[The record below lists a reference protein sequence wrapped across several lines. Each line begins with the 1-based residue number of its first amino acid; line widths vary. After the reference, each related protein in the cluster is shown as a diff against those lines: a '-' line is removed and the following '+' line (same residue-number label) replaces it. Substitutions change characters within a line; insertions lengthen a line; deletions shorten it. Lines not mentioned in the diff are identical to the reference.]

1 MSADRDHL
9 VELIT
14 KQVLAALE
22 RRASGADAARVG
34 RRSIAET
41 RESEATGP
49 GSRAPAEGG
58 SEPAQSPRGGP
69 AGLPPGAVV
78 HDPATCE
85 RCRNWGVT
93 GVRGP
98 DETRLLAAAGASR
111 VVATMGYCP
120 ASDGLASLID
130 HTLLKPDA
138 TREEVEQ
145 LCREAA
151 QFCFASVCVNPNW
164 VALCRELLRGSGV
177 KVCTVIGFPLGA
189 HLPDIKAYETR
200 RAIEQGAEEVDMVIN
215 IGALKSRDYA
225 LVEQDIHGV
234 VNAAAG
240 RALVKVILET
250 SLLTRDEKVMGS
262 TLAKAAGADF
272 VKTSTGFAGGG
283 ATVEDVQLMRET
295 VGPEMGVKASGG
307 VRTKEDAEKMVA
319 AGATRLGASA
329 GVKIVRGE
337 AAAEAKY

>member
-1 MSADRDHL
+1 MSAERDNL

-14 KQVLAALE
+14 RQVMAAIQ
-22 RRASGADAARVG
+22 
-34 RRSIAET
+34 RSN
-41 RESEATGP
+41 AT
-49 GSRAPAEGG
+49 SAPAAPPHTYA
-58 SEPAQSPRGGP
+58 PAAPVQ
-69 AGLPPGAVV
+69 GLAPGAVV
-78 HDPATCE
+78 HDPTTCE

-93 GVRGP
+93 GARGP

-111 VVATMGYCP
+111 VVTTMGYCP

-189 HLPDIKAYETR
+189 HLPDIKAYETK

-225 LVEQDIHGV
+225 LVEQDIHSV
-234 VNAAAG
+234 VQAAGG

-337 AAAEAKY
+337 AAAEGKY

>member
-1 MSADRDHL
+1 MKADREQL

-14 KQVLAALE
+14 RQVMAALAG
-22 RRASGADAARVG
+22 RGAPAPTPAAP
-34 RRSIAET
+34 
-41 RESEATGP
+41 ATGDP
-49 GSRAPAEGG
+49 GVHAAL
-58 SEPAQSPRGGP
+58 
-69 AGLPPGAVV
+69 GLPAGAVV

-85 RCRNWGVT
+85 RCRNWGVA

-98 DETRLLAAAGASR
+98 EETRVLAAAGASR

-120 ASDGLASLID
+120 ASDGLAGLID

-177 KVCTVIGFPLGA
+177 RVCTVIGFPLGA
-189 HLPDIKAYETR
+189 HLPDTKAYETR
-200 RAIEQGAEEVDMVIN
+200 RALEQGAEEVDMVIN

-234 VNAAAG
+234 VTAAAG
-240 RALVKVILET
+240 RAIVKVILET
-250 SLLTRDEKVMGS
+250 ALLSRDEKVMGC

-272 VKTSTGFAGGG
+272 VKTSTGFGGGG
-283 ATVEDVQLMRET
+283 ATVEDIQLMRET

-307 VRTKEDAEKMVA
+307 VRTKEDAERMVA
-319 AGATRLGASA
+319 AGATRIGASA

-337 AAAEAKY
+337 AAGEGKY

>member
-1 MSADRDHL
+1 MSREREQL

-14 KQVLAALE
+14 RQVLAALGGQ
-22 RRASGADAARVG
+22 GATSTLQVTAHTHAA
-34 RRSIAET
+34 T
-41 RESEATGP
+41 
-49 GSRAPAEGG
+49 
-58 SEPAQSPRGGP
+58 
-69 AGLPPGAVV
+69 LPPGSVV
-78 HDPATCE
+78 HDPTSCE

-93 GVRGP
+93 GARGP
-98 DETRLLAAAGASR
+98 EETRVLADAGASR
-111 VVATMGYCP
+111 VVTTIGYCP

-138 TREEVEQ
+138 AKEEVEQ

-164 VALCRELLRGSGV
+164 VALCREMLRNTGV

-189 HLPDIKAYETR
+189 HLPDIKAYETK

-234 VNAAAG
+234 VAAARASG
-240 RALVKVILET
+240 RDIVVKVILET
-250 SLLTRDEKVMGS
+250 TLLTRDEKVMGC
-262 TLAKAAGADF
+262 TLSKAAGADY

-307 VRTKEDAEKMVA
+307 VRTRDDAEKMVA

-337 AAAEAKY
+337 ADASKGKGY

>member
-1 MSADRDHL
+1 MSGDREQL

-14 KQVLAALE
+14 RQVMAALE
-22 RRASGADAARVG
+22 RRDAPRAG
-34 RRSIAET
+34 
-41 RESEATGP
+41 
-49 GSRAPAEGG
+49 APAHVEAVSALPVG
-58 SEPAQSPRGGP
+58 S
-69 AGLPPGAVV
+69 VV

-85 RCRNWGVT
+85 RCRNWGL
-93 GVRGP
+93 GGSRGP
-98 DETRLLAAAGASR
+98 EETRLLASAGAAR
-111 VVATMGYCP
+111 VVTTMGYCP
-120 ASDGLASLID
+120 DSDGLASLID

-138 TREEVEQ
+138 TREEVQQ

-164 VALCRELLRGSGV
+164 VALCRELLRSSSV

-189 HLPDIKAYETR
+189 HLPDVKAYETR

-234 VNAAAG
+234 VGAANG
-240 RALVKVILET
+240 RAIVKVILET
-250 SLLTRDEKVMGS
+250 SLLSRDEKVMGC
-262 TLAKAAGADF
+262 TLSKAAGADF
-272 VKTSTGFAGGG
+272 VKTSTGFGGGG
-283 ATVEDVQLMRET
+283 ATVEDIQLMRET

-307 VRTKEDAEKMVA
+307 VRTRDDAEKMVA

-337 AAAEAKY
+337 AAGEGKY

>member
-1 MSADRDHL
+1 MSHDRDAL
-9 VELIT
+9 VEAIT
-14 KQVLAALE
+14 RQVLAALQ
-22 RRASGADAARVG
+22 RGTATPTPPPPTRAAAM
-34 RRSIAET
+34 T
-41 RESEATGP
+41 
-49 GSRAPAEGG
+49 
-58 SEPAQSPRGGP
+58 
-69 AGLPPGAVV
+69 LPPGAVV
-78 HDPATCE
+78 HDPGTCE
-85 RCRNWGVT
+85 RCRNWGLT
-93 GVRGP
+93 GTRSAE
-98 DETRLLAAAGASR
+98 ETRLLHAAGASR

-120 ASDGLASLID
+120 DSDGLASLID

-145 LCREAA
+145 LCREAG

-164 VALCRELLRGSGV
+164 VALCRELLRDSGV

-189 HLPDIKAYETR
+189 HLPDTKAYEAR

-234 VNAAAG
+234 VAASTG
-240 RALVKVILET
+240 RAVVKVILET
-250 SLLTRDEKVMGS
+250 SLLSRDEKVMGC

-272 VKTSTGFAGGG
+272 VKTSTGFGGGG
-283 ATVEDVQLMRET
+283 ATVEDVTLMRET

-307 VRTKEDAEKMVA
+307 VRTREDAEKMVA

-337 AAAEAKY
+337 AAGEGKY